1 MIKLIVKLLI
11 AFPRLGALFSSV
23 REAYCM
29 ALADIKYK
37 EYLALIEK
45 LKKSD

>member
-1 MIKLIVKLLI
+1 MIKLIVKVLI
-11 AFPRLGALFSSV
+11 AFPKLGALFSSV

-29 ALADIKYK
+29 ALAHKKYE